1 VWRRAAL
8 FFSIT
13 LAVACER
20 KAPGPKEC
28 RAFALA
34 AFGLSAE
41 EQLAGGTR
49 RSLSLRDEV
58 DGLTRECLVVP
69 YDRQLLRC
77 LSETGRSRACR
88 IAFER
93 RRAVR

>member
-1 VWRRAAL
+1 VWRRVAL

-20 KAPGPKEC
+20 KAPGPTEC

-34 AFGLSAE
+34 VYGLSAE
-41 EQLAGGTR
+41 EELARGAR
-49 RSLSLRDEV
+49 RNLSLRDEV

-69 YDRQLLRC
+69 YDRELLRC
-77 LSETGRSRACR
+77 LSETGRSRTCR
-88 IAFER
+88 VAFER
-93 RRAVR
+93 RRSAR

>member
-1 VWRRAAL
+1 VARLAAL
-8 FFSIT
+8 FFSIP

-41 EQLAGGTR
+41 EELARGAR
-49 RSLSLRDEV
+49 RNLSLRDEV

-69 YDRQLLRC
+69 YDRPLLRC
-77 LSETGRSRACR
+77 LNETGRSRACR
-88 IAFER
+88 VAFER

>member
-1 VWRRAAL
+1 MGRRTAL
-8 FFSIT
+8 LFSIT
-13 LAVACER
+13 LVVACER

-34 AFGLSAE
+34 VHGLSAE
-41 EQLAGGTR
+41 EELARGAR
-49 RSLSLRDEV
+49 RSPSLRDEV

-69 YDRQLLRC
+69 YDRPLLRC

-93 RRAVR
+93 RRAAR